1 MTYSK
6 GGAAQKSGQPWK
18 WKIGGTF
25 AAGIIM
31 AAIYSCAQNMPPHGG
46 PASAVQPGAP
56 LELGAAK
63 AKVPFEP
70 TLMTKADYPKMY
82 KQLGPTKFDATNSL
96 MSWAALAAANSK
108 QCSEVTDIGVSDKST
123 RRAVLWFVDCKNSE
137 RFMISEEQ
145 AIATRDQYDPKAS
158 PEAKARAE
166 QVAVAEPKSARWKN
180 FNEGD
185 AVTACRT
192 LVQSTMANQKSFDA
206 AWTWDS
212 QKDDNTGLVT
222 LQQDFNAENGFGA
235 TISSRYSCVVNAAQ
249 GSRIVKLSIR
259 EGAGWRSLI

>member
-1 MTYSK
+1 MAHS
-6 GGAAQKSGQPWK
+6 GDGAAQASGQSWK

-25 AAGIIM
+25 AAGIMM
-31 AAIYSCAQNMPPHGG
+31 AAIYSCAQNMPPQDGSSSG
-46 PASAVQPGAP
+46 VEPGAP
-56 LELGAAK
+56 LALSAAK
-63 AKVPFEP
+63 AKVSFEP
-70 TLMTKADYPKMY
+70 VLMARTDYPKMY
-82 KQLGPTKFDATNSL
+82 KQLGRAKFDEANAL

-123 RRAVLWFVDCKNSE
+123 RQAVTWYVDCKNSE

-158 PEAKARAE
+158 PEAKARAS
-166 QVAVAEPKSARWKN
+166 QVAVAEPKSARWKI

-192 LVQSTMANQKSFDA
+192 LVQSTMTNQRSFDA

-212 QKDDNTGLVT
+212 EKDDDTGLVT
-222 LQQDFNAENGFGA
+222 LQQDFDAQNGFGA
-235 TISSRYSCVVNAAQ
+235 TISSRYSCVVNADQ

-259 EGAGWRSLI
+259 EAAGWRKVI

>member
-1 MTYSK
+1 
-6 GGAAQKSGQPWK
+6 
-18 WKIGGTF
+18 
-25 AAGIIM
+25 M

-46 PASAVQPGAP
+46 TTSAGQPGAP
-56 LELGAAK
+56 LELGVAK

-70 TLMTKADYPKMY
+70 ALMTKADYPKMY
-82 KQLGPTKFDATNSL
+82 KQLGPAKFDAANSL

-137 RFMISEEQ
+137 RFMISEAQ
-145 AIATRDQYDPKAS
+145 AIAVRGQYDPNAS
-158 PEAKARAE
+158 PEAKARAA
-166 QVAVAEPKSARWKN
+166 QVAVAEPMSARWKD
-180 FNEGD
+180 FKEAD

-192 LVQSTMANQKSFDA
+192 LVQSTMTNQRSFDA

-212 QKDDNTGLVT
+212 EKDDDTGLVT
-222 LQQDFNAENGFGA
+222 IQQDFDAQNGFGG
-235 TISSRYSCVVNAAQ
+235 TISSRYSCVVNADQ

-259 EGAGWRSLI
+259 EPTGWRKLI

>member
-1 MTYSK
+1 
-6 GGAAQKSGQPWK
+6 
-18 WKIGGTF
+18 
-25 AAGIIM
+25 M

-46 PASAVQPGAP
+46 PTSAVQPGAP

-70 TLMTKADYPKMY
+70 ALMTKADYPKMY
-82 KQLGPTKFDATNSL
+82 KQLGPAKFDAANSL

-123 RRAVLWFVDCKNSE
+123 RRAVLWFVGCKNSE
-137 RFMISEEQ
+137 RFMISEAQ
-145 AIATRDQYDPKAS
+145 AIAVRDQYDPNAS
-158 PEAKARAE
+158 PEAKAHAA

-180 FNEGD
+180 FKESD

-192 LVQSTMANQKSFDA
+192 LVQSTMTNQRSFDA

-212 QKDDNTGLVT
+212 EKDDDTGLVT
-222 LQQDFNAENGFGA
+222 IQQDFDAQNGFGG
-235 TISSRYSCVVNAAQ
+235 TISSRYSCVVNADQ

-259 EGAGWRSLI
+259 EPTGWRKLI